1 MTGKDQSTFI
11 KDPVARK
18 RFWFGHVRVYLAGG
32 KTAQQYCKD
41 ARVSFY
47 SLRDWQTKFK
57 NEHSAEW
64 MTIVEGAKKRA
75 TVKRATAKKK
85 NAQFVEVKLDEGEAS
100 EPEVAERT
108 SAWEISTPGGFKITM
123 PADSNISEVVA
134 LIRRLREE
142 QC

>member
-1 MTGKDQSTFI
+1 MPGKDQTTFI

-18 RFWFGHVRVYLAGG
+18 RFWFRHVRAYLVSG
-32 KTAQQYCKD
+32 KSAQQYSKE
-41 ARVSFY
+41 VGISFF

-57 NEHSAEW
+57 NEHNSEW
-64 MTIVEGAKKRA
+64 KSIVERAKQRSSDNKQSA
-75 TVKRATAKKK
+75 P
-85 NAQFVEVKLDEGEAS
+85 FVEVRLDESTAS
-100 EPEVAERT
+100 DLEVEERS

-134 LIRRLREE
+134 LIRRLREA

>member
-1 MTGKDQSTFI
+1 MTGKKQSTFI

-18 RFWFGHVRVYLAGG
+18 RFWFHHVRVYLASG
-32 KTAQQYCKD
+32 KTAQQYSKD

-57 NEHSAEW
+57 NEHSSEW

-75 TVKRATAKKK
+75 AAENK
-85 NAQFVEVKLDEGEAS
+85 NGQFLEVRLDEPEAS
-100 EPEVAERT
+100 GLEVEERT

-134 LIRRLREE
+134 LIRRLREA